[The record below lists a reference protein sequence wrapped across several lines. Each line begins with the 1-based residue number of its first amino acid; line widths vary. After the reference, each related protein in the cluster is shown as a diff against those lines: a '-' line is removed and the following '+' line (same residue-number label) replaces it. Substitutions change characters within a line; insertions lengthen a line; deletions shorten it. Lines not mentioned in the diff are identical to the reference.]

1 MPRPAGAGIAA
12 DMTAPTDRTALLA
25 GLSIVVAQASINL
38 GAAFAKSLFPI
49 VGPEGVAALRTAISA
64 VILLAIARPWRS
76 RMSGRQLGWLLVYG
90 LVLGG
95 MNLMIY
101 WAFRRIPIGIGVAI
115 EICGPLGVVLATSR
129 SLRDFLWLG
138 LALGGL
144 ALLIPWPGRAAPL
157 DLAGIGFA
165 LGAAACWAL
174 YILCGK
180 RAAQVGSSTA
190 VSIGMT
196 VACLV
201 TVPFGIASA
210 PASLPLPALG
220 LGFVVAILSSA
231 LPYML
236 EMRAMTQLPSRIVG
250 LLSSMAPALGAI
262 VGFAV
267 LGERLTGLQW
277 LAVAMMIAASAG
289 CSLAARSPVASPRD
303 EAMA

>member
-1 MPRPAGAGIAA
+1 
-12 DMTAPTDRTALLA
+12 MTAPTDRTALLA

-38 GAAFAKSLFPI
+38 GAAFAKSLFPLL
-49 VGPEGVAALRTAISA
+49 GPEGVAALRTTISA
-64 VILLAIARPWRS
+64 LILLAIARPWARPW
-76 RMSGRQLGWLLVYG
+76 RGRAMRGGAITGRQWRWLLLYG

-129 SLRDFLWLG
+129 SLRDFLWLV

-144 ALLIPWPGRAAPL
+144 ALLIPWPGRAEPL

-180 RAAQVGSSTA
+180 RAGEVGSTTA
-190 VSIGMT
+190 VAIGMT
-196 VACLV
+196 VACIV
-201 TVPFGIASA
+201 TVPFGLAAA
-210 PASLPLPALG
+210 PSSLPLHALG
-220 LGFVVAILSSA
+220 LGLVVAILSSA

-236 EMRAMTQLPSRIVG
+236 EMRAMGQLSSRIVG

-262 VGFAV
+262 VGFLV
-267 LGERLTGLQW
+267 LNERLTRLQW
-277 LAVAMMIAASAG
+277 LAVAMMIVASAG
-289 CSLAARSPVASPRD
+289 CSLGTKPPVARAHD
-303 EAMA
+303 DVMA

>member
-1 MPRPAGAGIAA
+1 
-12 DMTAPTDRTALLA
+12 MTAKPHAPPTTFPTNDRTALLA

-38 GAAFAKSLFPI
+38 GAAFAKSLFPLL
-49 VGPEGVAALRTAISA
+49 GPEGVAALRTTISA

-76 RMSGRQLGWLLVYG
+76 RITARQLRWLLVYG

-129 SLRDFLWLG
+129 SLRDFLWLA

-144 ALLIPWPGRAAPL
+144 ALLIPWPGRAQPL
-157 DLAGIGFA
+157 DLAGIAFA
-165 LGAAACWAL
+165 LAAAACWAL

-180 RAAQVGSSTA
+180 RASEVGSTTA
-190 VSIGMT
+190 VSVGMT

-210 PASLPLPALG
+210 PASLPLHALALG
-220 LGFVVAILSSA
+220 LVVALLSSA

-236 EMRAMTQLPSRIVG
+236 EMRAMTQLSSRIVG

-262 VGFAV
+262 VGFFV
-267 LGERLTGLQW
+267 LDERLTGLQW

-289 CSLAARSPVASPRD
+289 CSLGAKAPVAKARD
-303 EAMA
+303 DVMA